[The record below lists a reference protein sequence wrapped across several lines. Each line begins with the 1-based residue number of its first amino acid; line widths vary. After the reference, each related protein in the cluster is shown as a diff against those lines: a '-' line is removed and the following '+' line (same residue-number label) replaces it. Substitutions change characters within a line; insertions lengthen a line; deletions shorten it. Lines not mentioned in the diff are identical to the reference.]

1 MNHELTSFLTRNHAS
16 REVLSRLAATGAAT
30 PEETWA
36 RANARDL
43 VWAVT
48 RPGVMSD
55 DQRRRFLSEA
65 VLAPIEHLLT
75 DERSKNILQKLRTN
89 EPITAADRWAA
100 SQAAEAAADEYASW
114 AASWAA
120 ADAASWA
127 AASWAAASQAA
138 AAVAKAE
145 DADAAAERAVDA
157 ASLAAEDADAS
168 WASWAA
174 AREAQARWLR
184 NNFVLTDLNIK

>member
-1 MNHELTSFLTRNHAS
+1 MMYKLTSFLTRNHAS
-16 REVLSRLAATGAAT
+16 REVLSRLAATGAKT
-30 PEETWA
+30 PEEAWA

-100 SQAAEAAADEYASW
+100 SQAAEAAADAYASW

-120 ADAASWA
+120 ADAASWAAASWAWA

-145 DADAAAERAVDA
+145 DADAY
-157 ASLAAEDADAS
+157 
-168 WASWAA
+168 ASWAA